1 MLVNGAL
8 SLRTAGRVGHV
19 IESEGEYL
27 LNEVSWVVKLDYP
40 GRFVGRS
47 NGQIESS

>member
-8 SLRTAGRVGHV
+8 SLRTVGRVWHV
-19 IESEGEYL
+19 IESEGEYS

-40 GRFVGRS
+40 VHFVGRS
-47 NGQIESS
+47 NDRIESS